1 MCIYIIAK
9 VCGQA
14 KKNCR
19 GIRICF
25 SAAQA
30 KRLDDGNDRLL
41 PQWEL
46 SIRKRTNSLQ
56 KWGIAEK
63 KEISESLTA
72 DHSSGP
78 ATPVDDRRQRLQ
90 DNK

>member
-1 MCIYIIAK
+1 VRRLRKI
-9 VCGQA
+9 VG
-14 KKNCR
+14 

-46 SIRKRTNSLQ
+46 SIKKRTNSLL

-72 DHSSGP
+72 DRSSGP
-78 ATPVDDRRQRLQ
+78 ATPVDDQRQRLQ

>member
-1 MCIYIIAK
+1 MGRQRK
-9 VCGQA
+9 TVG
-14 KKNCR
+14 

-25 SAAQA
+25 SVAQA
-30 KRLDDGNDRLL
+30 KRLDDRNDRLL

-46 SIRKRTNSLQ
+46 SIKKRTNSLQ

-72 DHSSGP
+72 ARSSGP
-78 ATPVDDRRQRLQ
+78 ATLVDDRRQRLQ

>member
-1 MCIYIIAK
+1 MGRLRKI
-9 VCGQA
+9 VG
-14 KKNCR
+14 

-25 SAAQA
+25 SVAQA
-30 KRLDDGNDRLL
+30 KRLDDGNDKLL
-41 PQWEL
+41 PQLEL
-46 SIRKRTNSLQ
+46 SIKKRTNSLQ
-56 KWGIAEK
+56 KWGMAEK